1 MSADY
6 GKNTMTWPKLGDW
19 AWVEK
24 MPSTNF
30 RIFVTVLLE
39 VIYVLVILLLLG
51 LNVQL
56 QADIVFW
63 LGVFITA
70 WLGIDVAQF
79 RIKRKTHTA
88 TPTASQ
94 EPAQP

>member
-1 MSADY
+1 
-6 GKNTMTWPKLGDW
+6 MTFRDW

-30 RIFVTVLLE
+30 RIFITVILE
-39 VIYVLVILLLLG
+39 VVYVLVILLLLG
-51 LNVQL
+51 LNVPL

-79 RIKRKTHTA
+79 RIKRKTHTVPP
-88 TPTASQ
+88 TPSQ
-94 EPAQP
+94 EAPQP